1 MNNRALVLGGG
12 GPVGIAWE
20 AGFLAGL
27 AGEGVDVRDADLVLG
42 TSAGSVVGS
51 AVAAGVDLD
60 LVAEFQ
66 RKIATEPG
74 SAPPDISKLM
84 SFLMRFPPAGEPSL
98 ELRQEIGR
106 HALAAQTQDE
116 EVFVARIGKSLPPGD
131 WPDRFACTAVDAESG
146 AFRVWR
152 KADGVELRRAV
163 SSSCAVPGIFPTVTI
178 QGRRWMDGGMRGSL
192 NVDQAAGHERVL
204 ALAVIP
210 AVARERLLS
219 RFEAEAAPV
228 RAAGGKMMLV
238 SPDDASAMA
247 FGPNLMDGSRR
258 TAVMEA
264 GRAQGRKEAARL
276 KPFWIR

>member
-1 MNNRALVLGGG
+1 
-12 GPVGIAWE
+12 
-20 AGFLAGL
+20 
-27 AGEGVDVRDADLVLG
+27 
-42 TSAGSVVGS
+42 
-51 AVAAGVDLD
+51 
-60 LVAEFQ
+60 
-66 RKIATEPG
+66 
-74 SAPPDISKLM
+74 
-84 SFLMRFPPAGEPSL
+84 
-98 ELRQEIGR
+98 
-106 HALAAQTQDE
+106 
-116 EVFVARIGKSLPPGD
+116 
-131 WPDRFACTAVDAESG
+131 
-146 AFRVWR
+146 
-152 KADGVELRRAV
+152 
-163 SSSCAVPGIFPTVTI
+163 
-178 QGRRWMDGGMRGSL
+178 MRGSL